1 MSLAETQARAQPL
14 LSVRN
19 LRWAPP
25 NETEEV
31 LQGTSLDLQEGSL
44 TVLIGPSG
52 CGKSTL
58 GYLIAGYYEAAAGDI
73 RIDGKAVREP
83 QPDRLMVFQESA
95 LWPWMSVLDNVV
107 FGPLSRRQAPRR
119 EIEARARALLDEFG
133 LSAFADRYP
142 HQLSG
147 GMKRRVDLAQ
157 AVINEPRLLILDEPF
172 RGLDVMTRELMQE
185 YFLGLFEGRGQTT
198 LFISSEVEEAVFLAD
213 EILVMDLNGQIA
225 HRLPIELPRPR
236 SSAVADTPEFQKAQ
250 VDLLA
255 ALEAVQAE
263 TDVPHTPSLQT

>member
-1 MSLAETQARAQPL
+1 MSAQPL

-25 NETEEV
+25 GETEPV
-31 LQGTSLDLQEGSL
+31 LNGTTLDLKEGSL
-44 TVLIGPSG
+44 SVLIGPSG

-58 GYLIAGYYEAAAGDI
+58 GYLIAGYYEAAEGEV
-73 RIDGKAVREP
+73 RIDGKPVREP
-83 QPDRLMVFQESA
+83 RPDRLMVFQESA

-107 FGPLSRRQAPRR
+107 FGPLSRREAPRR
-119 EIEARARALLDEFG
+119 EIEAQAKALLEEFG
-133 LSAFADRYP
+133 LSAFANRYP

-157 AVINEPRLLILDEPF
+157 AVINQPRLLILDEPF

-213 EILVMDLNGQIA
+213 EVLVMDQQGLIA
-225 HRLPIELPRPR
+225 QRLPVTLPRPR
-236 SSAVADTPEFQKAQ
+236 TSAMTDTHEFQKAQ
-250 VDLLA
+250 VDLLH

-263 TDVPHTPSLQT
+263 TEGPQSQAVLT